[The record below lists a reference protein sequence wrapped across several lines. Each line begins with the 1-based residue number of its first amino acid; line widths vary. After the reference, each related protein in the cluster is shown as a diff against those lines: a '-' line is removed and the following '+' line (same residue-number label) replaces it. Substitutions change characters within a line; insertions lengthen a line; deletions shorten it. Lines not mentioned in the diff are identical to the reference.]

1 MAVNTFNRTP
11 ISSLEF
17 PRFQSIGAGL
27 FLLGVFATFFGLG
40 WDVQWHSDVGPDTF
54 WTLPHSILYFG
65 AALSGFACLTVV
77 LLSTFAARET
87 RKLPGMVPIL
97 GGMFYAPIGFIVG
110 GFGAAGFLSFG
121 LFDQYWHSL
130 FGFDV
135 SISSPPHMGLIFSY
149 IMAVSGCVLVFIRG
163 RETKTA
169 AFVIA
174 TALALGFTLPFVQM
188 NLSEFNLEIGLFLFP
203 ALFLPLGML
212 FVASVTRKPW
222 MLFVMT
228 LVFGAFRYLC
238 WFVFPEITSGYA
250 SFLGLELRDQPS
262 GVPTIPYL
270 MPMLLPLAGLI
281 SSAILVFAQSKNW
294 RVIPS
299 VLLAGALGAP
309 FFYIDLLLGQFVQS
323 FPIGLI
329 GVALLGA
336 VGAWLG
342 WQLGVVARHAN
353 RELEQVQGVQTQGV
367 QS

>member
-1 MAVNTFNRTP
+1 MAASTFNRTP

-17 PRFQSIGAGL
+17 PRFQSIGASL

-40 WDVQWHSDVGPDTF
+40 WDVQWHDDVGPDTF

-77 LLSTFAARET
+77 LLSTFASRET
-87 RKLPGMVPIL
+87 RKLPGMIPIL
-97 GGMFYAPIGFIVG
+97 GGMFYAPVGFVVG
-110 GFGAAGFLSFG
+110 GFGAAGFLLFG
-121 LFDQYWHSL
+121 LFDQYWHGL

-149 IMAVSGCVLVFIRG
+149 IMVVTGCVLAFIRG
-163 RETKTA
+163 HETKTA
-169 AFVIA
+169 AFVVA

-188 NLSEFNLEIGLFLFP
+188 NLFEFGLEIPVFLLP
-203 ALFLPLGML
+203 AFFLTFGML
-212 FVASVTRKPW
+212 FVASTTRKPW
-222 MLFVMT
+222 MLLVMT
-228 LVFGAFRYLC
+228 IIFVAFRYLC
-238 WFVFPEITSGYA
+238 WFIFPVMTSGYA
-250 SFLGLELRDQPS
+250 SALGLELRDQAS
-262 GVPTIPYL
+262 GISTIPYF

-281 SSAILVFAQSKNW
+281 SSAVLALGKSKNW

-309 FFYIDLLLGQFVQS
+309 FMYADLFLGQIVVG
-323 FPIGLI
+323 FPLI
-329 GVALLGA
+329 LVVVAVLGA

-353 RELEQVQGVQTQGV
+353 FDLEQVQGVQTQGV

>member
-1 MAVNTFNRTP
+1 MAASTFNRTP

-40 WDVQWHSDVGPDTF
+40 WDVQWHNDVGPDTF
-54 WTLPHSILYFG
+54 WTLPHSMTYFG

-77 LLSTFAARET
+77 LISSFASRET
-87 RKLPGMVPIL
+87 RSLPGMIPIL
-97 GGMFYAPIGFIVG
+97 GGMFYAPVGFVVG

-135 SISSPPHMGLIFSY
+135 TVSSPPHMGLLFSF
-149 IMAVSGCVLVFIRG
+149 IMAVVGCVLVFIQG

-169 AFVIA
+169 AFVVA

-188 NLSEFNLEIGLFLFP
+188 NFSEFNLEIPMFLFP
-203 ALFLPLGML
+203 TLLLPLGML

-250 SFLGLELRDQPS
+250 SFLGLALRDQPS
-262 GVPTIPYL
+262 GIPTIPYL

-281 SSAILVFAQSKNW
+281 SSGILVFAKSRGW

-299 VLLAGALGAP
+299 VLLAGGLAAP
-309 FFYIDLLLGQFVQS
+309 FFYIDLLLWQFVQA

-353 RELEQVQGVQTQGV
+353 RELEQVQGVQ
-367 QS
+367 S

>member
-1 MAVNTFNRTP
+1 MALGTFQRTP
-11 ISSLEF
+11 ISTLEF
-17 PRFQSIGAGL
+17 PRFQSIGAAL

-40 WDVQWHSDVGPDTF
+40 WDVQWHNDVGPDTF

-77 LLSTFAARET
+77 LIGTFASRET
-87 RKLPGMVPIL
+87 RTLPGMVPIL

-121 LFDQYWHSL
+121 LFDQYWHAL

-149 IMAVSGCVLVFIRG
+149 IMAVSGCVLVFVRG
-163 RETKTA
+163 RETRTMS
-169 AFVIA
+169 FVVA

-188 NLSEFNLEIGLFLFP
+188 NLWEFNLEIPMFLFP
-203 ALFLPLGML
+203 ALFLSLGML
-212 FVASVTRKPW
+212 FVASVSRKPW

-228 LVFGAFRYLC
+228 LVFAAFRYLC
-238 WFVFPEITSGYA
+238 WFAFPIITSGYA
-250 SFLGLELRDQPS
+250 SALGLALRDQPS
-262 GVPTIPYL
+262 DNPMIPYL

-281 SSAILVFAQSKNW
+281 SSGVLVFAKSRGW
-294 RVIPS
+294 RVTPS

-309 FFYIDLLLGQFVQS
+309 LMYVDLFLGQIVTG
-323 FPIGLI
+323 FPLI
-329 GVALLGA
+329 LLGA
-336 VGAWLG
+336 AILGALGAWLG

-353 RELEQVQGVQTQGV
+353 VQLEQVQGVQ
-367 QS
+367 S